1 MKKLVMAMTLAFA
14 LGCIAQTS
22 GSSTSSSQGDNSGG
36 AQGSS
41 GSMSNSGSTQSGSSS
56 MSGDMNSDKKMKEM
70 KSEKGCIRQSN
81 GMYMLEEKGGKMVN
95 LQSSQDLSAHVG
107 HEVKVHGMWQMAGG
121 SSGNS
126 SSGNSSMD
134 SSSSGSMSSNSGS
147 MSGGMSGKD
156 HMGQTFMVDKL
167 DMVSDHCKMDKM
179 DNSKKDK
186 DMK

>member
-22 GSSTSSSQGDNSGG
+22 GSSTSSSQGGNSDG

-41 GSMSNSGSTQSGSSS
+41 GSMSNSGSTQSGTSS
-56 MSGDMNSDKKMKEM
+56 MNDMNSDKKMKDM
-70 KSEKGCIRQSN
+70 KTEKGCIRQSN

-167 DMVSDHCKMDKM
+167 DMVSDHCKMEKM
-179 DNSKKDK
+179 DNRKKDK